1 MEVLKEVVGSIYN
14 PKRGLNITQENYLEY
29 LRAGYYFQ
37 LPFLLK
43 RIRSWLK
50 SVLINDYEE
59 EDEEEE
65 GVEQKKGLGVSS
77 LFEWATA
84 LEMKE
89 IQELCGGFLAQTVYL
104 IVRGSF
110 TDQEEDDAL
119 LRQFGR
125 WPFNVDAVSLG
136 LFSFVAASN
145 KLRIADEYLRYVIMD
160 ASKHFF
166 LKNKN
171 I

>member
-1 MEVLKEVVGSIYN
+1 LEVLKEVVGSIYN

-50 SVLINDYEE
+50 SVLINDFY
-59 EDEEEE
+59 DAEEE
-65 GVEQKKGLGVSS
+65 GVEHKGLGVSS

-89 IQELCGGFLAQTVYL
+89 IQELCGGFLAQSVSFVT
-104 IVRGSF
+104 RGYV

-125 WPFNVDAVSLG
+125 WPFNVDALSLG

-145 KLRIADEYLRYVIMD
+145 KLRIADEYLR
-160 ASKHFF
+160 
-166 LKNKN
+166 
-171 I
+171 